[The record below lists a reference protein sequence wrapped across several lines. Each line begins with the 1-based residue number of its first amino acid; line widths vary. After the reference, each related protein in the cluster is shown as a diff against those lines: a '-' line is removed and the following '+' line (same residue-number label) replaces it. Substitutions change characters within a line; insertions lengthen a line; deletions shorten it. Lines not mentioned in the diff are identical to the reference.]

1 MTGLHLPMMMVQNNG
16 NTYETAFSA
25 SAPFNTYIERGGGRV
40 LSAMKLLLS
49 LLFLT
54 SCINTA
60 TTDEYEGSWR
70 CGLLPFGS
78 VESEMVMD
86 FSDGMVEVFM
96 DEERVAHDEY
106 HMVNGIAV
114 MGWDAE
120 IEGIDVLF
128 LDATVSGNN
137 LMLRWK
143 PSDFYYPYTTCFRK
157 E

>member
-1 MTGLHLPMMMVQNNG
+1 MNFTKNG
-16 NTYETAFSA
+16 NTYETTFSA
-25 SAPFNTYIERGGGRV
+25 STPFNIHIERDGGRV
-40 LSAMKLLLS
+40 LSVMKLLLS

-70 CGLLPFGS
+70 CDLLPFGS
-78 VESEMVMD
+78 VESEMVMG

-114 MGWDAE
+114 MGWNAE
-120 IEGIDVLF
+120 IEGIEVLF